1 MPNTLEDLISKREE
15 LNRQQQALEQEIAN
29 ARQAQ
34 RQGAIDQVRKIMSEN
49 GLTLAD
55 LGQNK
60 APREKLGKLAGRKVP
75 PKYRDP
81 ETAKT
86 WSGRGV
92 RPKWLDAAIAAGK
105 SLDDFRIK

>member
-55 LGQNK
+55 LGQSK

-75 PKYRDP
+75 PKYRNP
-81 ETAKT
+81 ATGKT
-86 WSGRGV
+86 WSGRGMK
-92 RPKWLDAAIAAGK
+92 PGWMEAALATGK
-105 SLDDFRIK
+105 SAEDFLIK

>member
-55 LGQNK
+55 LGQSK
-60 APREKLGKLAGRKVP
+60 APREKLGKLAGRKVA

-81 ETAKT
+81 STGKT
-86 WSGRGV
+86 WSGRGIK
-92 RPKWLDAAIAAGK
+92 PSWMMEAIAAGK
-105 SLDDFRIK
+105 TADDFLI